1 MDCTESASP
10 AFVSLR
16 CRQGDRKE
24 AVGFGRCS
32 HFENPETAIPDR
44 VVQGKKVTSSY
55 GLSPTLIARLP
66 VDLTG
71 YGLDVLAGTAVAEF
85 NCQNLTSED
94 DGYAM
99 ERVAMPTCRLARREK
114 QPSYECGSTLVKGL
128 LDHSVLHLPS
138 GDFPTSAV
146 NVQSQINKN
155 RTTSIAVWK
164 SHPPLYSFT
173 ANTSSLSPFRK
184 RRSRGIPGRSFRY

>member
-1 MDCTESASP
+1 MN
-10 AFVSLR
+10 
-16 CRQGDRKE
+16 
-24 AVGFGRCS
+24 AVPR
-32 HFENPETAIPDR
+32 
-44 VVQGKKVTSSY
+44 
-55 GLSPTLIARLP
+55 LLP

-99 ERVAMPTCRLARREK
+99 ERIAMPTCRLARREK

-164 SHPPLYSFT
+164 SHPPLYSCEYKLIVALPKAPVSRYPRPFFPVLIRLIHFFGEKSKRESKGGSEYVREYVWEDT
-173 ANTSSLSPFRK
+173 A
-184 RRSRGIPGRSFRY
+184 